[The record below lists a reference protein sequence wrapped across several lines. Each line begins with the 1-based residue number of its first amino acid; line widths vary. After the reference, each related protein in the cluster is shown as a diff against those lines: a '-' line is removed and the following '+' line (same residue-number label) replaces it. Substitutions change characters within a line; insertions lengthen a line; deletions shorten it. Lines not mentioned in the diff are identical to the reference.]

1 MSSMTHLEKQPAPPT
16 SQPARSP
23 FASSLTALL
32 AILARDLVVLRRE
45 FLSFLLQSLV
55 QPLFFLFI
63 FGRVLTGIGLA
74 QANFTLILLPGI
86 VAFTIVMTS
95 LQAVSIPLVAELGWT
110 REIDDRLLAPL
121 PVSLVA
127 LEKVLFASARG
138 LVAGAVIF
146 PLAWWI
152 LGSGYQVRQDML
164 GLLILLMV
172 LTSLMGAALGLV
184 LGTAVPPTQISL
196 MFSLVLTPLLFT
208 GCAYNPWATLS
219 GLKWF
224 QIVTLFNP
232 LTYASEGLR
241 AVMIP
246 SIGGAPFPTLALGW
260 SLSGLCVS
268 IIVFL
273 CIGMRLFHRRVV
285 N

>member
-1 MSSMTHLEKQPAPPT
+1 MSSLIRDEAQLASVRT
-16 SQPARSP
+16 RSNT
-23 FASSLTALL
+23 ASALTAFL
-32 AILARDLVVLRRE
+32 AIMARDLVVLRRE
-45 FLSFLLQSLV
+45 FISFLLQSLV

-74 QANFTLILLPGI
+74 QASFTLVLLPGI

-95 LQAVSIPLVAELGWT
+95 LQAVTIPLVAELGWT

-127 LEKVLFASARG
+127 IEKVLFASARG
-138 LVAGAVIF
+138 LVAGVVIF

-152 LGSGYQVRQDML
+152 LGSGYQVRGDVL
-164 GLLILLMV
+164 GLLIILMV
-172 LTSLMGAALGLV
+172 FTSLMGASLGLV

-208 GCAYNPWATLS
+208 GCAYNPWATLA
-219 GLKWF
+219 GIRWF

-246 SIGGAPFPTLALGW
+246 PPFPTLALGW
-260 SLSGLCVS
+260 SFLGLGVGTIAFC
-268 IIVFL
+268 
-273 CIGMRLFHRRVV
+273 
-285 N
+285 